1 MAYVVVVEDDT
12 DSSELVRRLLEREG
26 FEVDCMAGART
37 AIDAVQERQPD
48 LLIVDLRMPDVDGV
62 SLLEHLRSVFGMQSL
77 PAVVLTGLSDG
88 PLLEKAQ
95 QLKLTCIL
103 TKGKAMPQDIID
115 AVNQSLRYRVAS

>member
-1 MAYVVVVEDDT
+1 M
-12 DSSELVRRLLEREG
+12 VRLDLDRIRR
-26 FEVDCMAGART
+26 ART